1 MSAYTM
7 HTDPEIWGPDAKS
20 FNPDRW
26 LGPDAKQL
34 ETHIC
39 TFSKG
44 ARQCIGMKYVTP
56 APGKLWCPKLTHQ
69 SVAYAEVTLTLAHLF
84 HQFKMELRTKQMN
97 TKDVFTQQVLSPGV
111 QVDFKLR
118 QKS

>member
-7 HTDPEIWGPDAKS
+7 HNDPQVWGSDAKS
-20 FNPDRW
+20 FNPARW

-44 ARQCIGMKYVTP
+44 ARQCIGMKYV
-56 APGKLWCPKLTHQ
+56 APTRGRISNTNSS
-69 SVAYAEVTLTLAHLF
+69 SVAYAEITITLAHLF
-84 HQFKMELRTKQMN
+84 HQFKMELKTKHL
-97 TKDVFTQQVLSPGV
+97 DAVDRFTQQVLAPGV
-111 QVDFKLR
+111 LVDFKLR

>member
-7 HTDPEIWGPDAKS
+7 HNDREIWGPDAKS

-56 APGKLWCPKLTHQ
+56 APEKAMIRKADLS

-84 HQFKMELRTKQMN
+84 HQFKMELKTKQMD
-97 TKDVFTQQVLSPGV
+97 TKDVFTQQILHPGV